1 LIKVAQLSAILLM
14 AGIRATLAD
23 VSESV
28 DYKAVHQAEVTAG
41 QQLSGS
47 PDYRVLAVLGGSSA
61 LGGSGNY
68 TAVAGIS
75 CGMFNVNDLTI
86 RTDPTQLPEGG
97 TATVF
102 GLASYDDNTSALV
115 PGSELAT
122 TFSGGAQGVTL
133 SPQGTITAPPVYQNM
148 NVTLLGSYAGLTAS
162 SILSVLDIEKDNWGA
177 LAGDGFPDDWQ
188 NRMGVTSTLTKTG
201 DNDADGRSNA
211 LEYVLNTNPII
222 PNSEPISQMGQVASD
237 GWNYLTITVRRNK
250 AVSPSASYVGKE
262 SFDLTRWLRHTD
274 APSVTSLDAETELVR
289 VTSVYPI
296 GYLDKGFLAM
306 DITIP
311 ESFVPASPSL
321 TPTGISLANTA
332 P

>member
-1 LIKVAQLSAILLM
+1 MKNGLSLLVVSWIGCLQ
-14 AGIRATLAD
+14 ALAD